1 MKPLISR
8 RALGKAAAA
17 LGMLAMPALAR
28 AAPGLRIGYQKNGSL
43 VILRQQD
50 RLGALGV
57 PVQWVEFPSGPL
69 MLEALN
75 AGAIDFGATGD
86 TPPIFA
92 QAAGSAL
99 VYVGAQPNSGANE
112 ALLVQEKGPVN
123 SLADLRGKRIAFTKG
138 SSSHYLVI
146 KALAAAGMKL
156 SDVQPVYL
164 QPPDGGAAFRS
175 GAVDAWSVWDPFYA
189 IAQLQP
195 GVRVLTSGVGVAPTN
210 AFFLAGQTFAQRQ
223 PGLVL
228 ALLDAINAAADWARA
243 NPDALADTLTAIT
256 AVPLPAQRLAAPRG
270 LYAVQPMDD
279 AVIAL
284 QQSVADVFTANHV
297 IPTRIDVRAAVW
309 TPPSQKASELGQ
321 KQ

>member
-1 MKPLISR
+1 MSLLPPAGTLPNHTVAAASAASHVHPMIEASSGIMKPLISR

-164 QPPDGGAAFRS
+164 QPPDGGRRLPLRRGGCVVGLGPVLRHRPAGARRARADQRRRRRADQRLLPRRPKLRPAPARPGAGAAGRHQCRS
-175 GAVDAWSVWDPFYA
+175 RLGP
-189 IAQLQP
+189 
-195 GVRVLTSGVGVAPTN
+195 
-210 AFFLAGQTFAQRQ
+210 RQ
-223 PGLVL
+223 PGRPGRH
-228 ALLDAINAAADWARA
+228 ADGDHRR
-243 NPDALADTLTAIT
+243 P
-256 AVPLPAQRLAAPRG
+256 APR
-270 LYAVQPMDD
+270 
-279 AVIAL
+279 
-284 QQSVADVFTANHV
+284 
-297 IPTRIDVRAAVW
+297 PTPGRAPRIIHRAAN
-309 TPPSQKASELGQ
+309 G
-321 KQ
+321 